1 MKIFFHQ
8 IFQAVNVRI
17 IMQFF
22 FILLGHFTYAQ
33 TSSPMPCGTPDLTD
47 YIGDTDDLPRIH
59 MRSGQVKYYPL
70 QIHSVGRSD
79 GEGHLSALEMRR
91 ALCVLNEDFAE
102 YGIQFFMKD
111 PVRMIHNDDYY
122 EHDQNDGH
130 RLMRNHN
137 VKNAF
142 NVYVVE
148 YAYGTCGYFS
158 PANQGVVVAKNC
170 FKGGT
175 HTLTHE
181 MGHFF
186 GLPHTFNGWE
196 NRKYDRDNVPRY
208 LSIRGR
214 DTLFVERVDGKHCDK
229 AGDFFCDTPPDYI
242 NYRWSC
248 DREGNSLETFV
259 DPEGVEFKLD
269 GTNFMSYSSD
279 NCQRRFTPEQ
289 EIRMHEILEDRYK
302 NLEYKFIPPAPVSG
316 EEISMIEPRNAD
328 DIDITNTRLIWG
340 EIPDATQYIVQ
351 ISRFTGIL
359 FDRDPSLVTFHTDD
373 PELVVP
379 EDVLDVDRDFYW
391 RVYPVNEFTFC
402 PQASEI
408 RSFTPRAATH
418 THQLP
423 DGEEIKIFPNMISA
437 GQGTIQVQ
445 YDFAQ
450 ARDVTIRLYDLQGRL
465 LRQADERVVGEMI
478 TPFDAGRQSAGM
490 YLLRITDG
498 QFAIT
503 QKIIVQ

>member
-1 MKIFFHQ
+1 MKIIFEQ
-8 IFQAVNVRI
+8 IFQAVNVRR

-22 FILLGHFTYAQ
+22 FILIGHFTYAQ
-33 TSSPMPCGTPDLTD
+33 TSTLMPCGTPDLTD
-47 YIGDTDDLPRIH
+47 YIGNFDNLPRIH
-59 MRSGQVKYYPL
+59 LRSGETKYYPL

-79 GEGHLSALEMRR
+79 GEGHLSDIEMRR
-91 ALCVLNEDFAE
+91 ALCTLNEDFAG
-102 YGIQFFMKD
+102 YGIQFFMNEA
-111 PVRMIHNDDYY
+111 VRMIHNDDYY

-130 RLMRNHN
+130 RMMRNHN

-158 PANQGVVVAKNC
+158 PSNQAVVVAKNC
-170 FKGGT
+170 FVGGT

-196 NRKYDRDNVPRY
+196 NRKYDRDDVPKY

-214 DTLFVERVDGKHCDK
+214 DTVFVERVDGKYCDK

-248 DREGNSLETFV
+248 DGSGKSLETFI
-259 DPEGVEFKLD
+259 DPEGVEFRLD

-279 NCQRRFTPEQ
+279 KCQQRFSAEQ
-289 EIRMHEILEDRYK
+289 EIRMHEVLEDQYK
-302 NLEYKFIPPAPVSG
+302 DLEYKFIPPATVSG
-316 EEISMIEPRNAD
+316 DEISMIEPRNAD
-328 DIDITNTRLIWG
+328 DIDIRNTRLVWG
-340 EIPDATQYIVQ
+340 EIPDATHYIVQ
-351 ISRFTGIL
+351 ISRFTGVL
-359 FDRDPSLVTFHTDD
+359 FDRDPSMTTFHSEEA
-373 PELVVP
+373 ELVVP
-379 EDVLDVDRDFYW
+379 EEVLDVDRDFYW

-402 PQASEI
+402 ARASEI

-423 DGEEIKIFPNMISA
+423 DGEEIKIFPNITSA
-437 GQGTIQVQ
+437 SQGTIQVQ
-445 YDFAQ
+445 FDFVQ
-450 ARDVTIRLYDLQGRL
+450 SRNVTLRLYDLRGRQ
-465 LRQADERVVGEMI
+465 LRMVDERVVGEVI
-478 TPFDAGRQSAGM
+478 TPFHTGRQSAGV
-490 YLLRITDG
+490 YLLQITDG
-498 QFAIT
+498 QFVIT
-503 QKIIVQ
+503 QKIILQ